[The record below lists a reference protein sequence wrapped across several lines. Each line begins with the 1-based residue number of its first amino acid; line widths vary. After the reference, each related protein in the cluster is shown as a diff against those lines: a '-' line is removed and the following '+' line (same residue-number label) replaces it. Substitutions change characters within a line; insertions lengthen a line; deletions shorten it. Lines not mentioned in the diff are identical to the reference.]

1 MCTGKRHNIALK
13 NSLFQGMRGLVE
25 VKIADAKISQVSAT
39 VFSGLRKLK
48 RLSLYKNNITVLAK
62 VSK

>member
-1 MCTGKRHNIALK
+1 MSTAKRQNIALK
-13 NSLFQGMRGLVE
+13 NSLFQGMRELVD
-25 VKIADAKISQVSAT
+25 VKIADAKIAQVSAT

>member
-1 MCTGKRHNIALK
+1 
-13 NSLFQGMRGLVE
+13 MRELVD
-25 VKIADAKISQVSAT
+25 VKIADAKIAQVSAT